1 MFQFWWAHVNCSISF
16 LASGVSFAAAAHLLQ
31 GLTCCALRK
40 ACLWLMCGYLSY
52 YCLPMSSEQS
62 GHSLMTCWNP
72 TDVCEGKSQRVK
84 RPNNNWNYFV
94 QYWNHIIH
102 WFKWQKL
109 GSVIQEE
116 HAATSHQK
124 DLVELVQSSIQDASW
139 GPPRWGVLGMSHQQ
153 QASGQT

>member
-1 MFQFWWAHVNCSISF
+1 MSTCELQHQFPGIWCVFCCCS
-16 LASGVSFAAAAHLLQ
+16 SFATRSDVLCIKKGLPLTNVWLFELL
-31 GLTCCALRK
+31 LPSYEFRAVWTFSYDLLEPYR
-40 ACLWLMCGYLSY
+40 CLWGKI
-52 YCLPMSSEQS
+52 P
-62 GHSLMTCWNP
+62 
-72 TDVCEGKSQRVK
+72 EGQR
-84 RPNNNWNYFV
+84 NYFV

-116 HAATSHQK
+116 HAAASHQK